1 MHFISQPSFSVCIFT
16 QQTSIEKAELLEF
29 LFIHFFNSDYIVSPH
44 LLLYFF
50 SDVALTLVVGL
61 NDAGLFL

>member
-1 MHFISQPSFSVCIFT
+1 MHLISQPSFSVCIFT
-16 QQTSIEKAELLEF
+16 QQTSIEKAELYLF
-29 LFIHFFNSDYIVSPH
+29 LIYTFFNSDYIVSPR

-50 SDVALTLVVGL
+50 SDVVLTLVVGL

>member
-16 QQTSIEKAELLEF
+16 QQTSIEKVLEF
-29 LFIHFFNSDYIVSPH
+29 LFIHFFNSDYIVSPR

>member
-1 MHFISQPSFSVCIFT
+1 MHFISQPSFSVFFT

-29 LFIHFFNSDYIVSPH
+29 LFIHFFNSDYIVSPR